1 MQNHPGIFIVLEG
14 SDGSGKATQL
24 NLLKE
29 RLEAVGYDVAVF
41 DFPRYDEPSSHF
53 VKRYLNGD
61 YGPAANINPYTASLF
76 YALDRYEA
84 AVDIRQ
90 ALDEGKIVLSN
101 RYAGSNMAHQGS
113 KFTNA
118 AEQRG
123 FFVWADSMEFQLLG
137 IPRPNLNIY
146 LRVPAELSYEL
157 IAKKSARNYTDK
169 IRDQHEDDINHLRAA
184 VETFDLLCQLFPKD
198 FYAIDCTDQGKLL
211 SIPAIN
217 NRIWQYLQPFLG
229 TIPKH
234 QPHSKTVSL
243 SAPAVPETP
252 ANQLVNINSFD
263 VYTKSQ
269 PLKIKLK
276 HLSLL
281 AVRSIATTTGI
292 ESQVKPSKKRAFY
305 EPKLRNQKLL
315 GDYRRVM
322 KETTARHQLMLKVLQ
337 KSGAT
342 DLKIADI
349 LLAATPLADFCDI
362 DINCESSTLQKLIT
376 DTSSS
381 RLTEL
386 NSISQTLYSSARQ
399 KHPDLFKFQ
408 QDSKLPLAPRG
419 TLLDIADK
427 LPQTLD
433 NVDNPLQLIS
443 TMPRNEFDLINEGLY
458 ANASIARSDILL
470 VTDNLNYEE
479 KSKLLKRLF
488 QNFEAQPIATQTVS
502 YDWEILGSGVLLNY
516 LLEHHL
522 LDGVIIQPATPRYGY
537 EVPDLVSD
545 TGIEELFTQCFDDSL
560 GLFSQLQSAGHDEEA
575 QYAVLLGHRLR
586 WQATMSLSRILRLKA
601 LSSEPD
607 CNLEIKSLFSAMQ
620 LAISQTHPLTGDWLA
635 AQEPLRSP
643 KTTATPK
650 SNRPT
655 KRRKKQPKKPTK
667 N

>member
-14 SDGSGKATQL
+14 SDGSGKTTQF

-29 RLEAVGYDVAVF
+29 RLEAVGYDVEVF
-41 DFPRYDEPSSHF
+41 KFPQYDKDSSHF
-53 VKRYLNGD
+53 VRQYLNGS
-61 YGPAANINPYTASLF
+61 YGPATDINPYTASLF
-76 YALDRYEA
+76 YALDRFEGA
-84 AVDIRQ
+84 PRIRQ
-90 ALDEGKIVLSN
+90 ALESGKIVLSD
-101 RYAGSNMAHQGS
+101 RYAGANMAHQGS

-146 LRVPAELSYEL
+146 LRVPAETSFEL
-157 IAKKSARNYTDK
+157 ISKRAAREYTTKVHDE
-169 IRDQHEDDINHLRAA
+169 HEADINHLKKT
-184 VETFDLLCQLFPKD
+184 VETYDLLCQLFPKD
-198 FYAIDCTDQGKLL
+198 FYAVDCTQGGRLL

-217 NRIWQYLQPFLG
+217 DRIWQYLQPFLG

-243 SAPAVPETP
+243 SAPAVLETP
-252 ANQLVNINSFD
+252 ANQVANINSFD
-263 VYTKSQ
+263 VDAKSQ

-305 EPKLRNQKLL
+305 EPKFRNQKLL
-315 GDYRRVM
+315 GDYRRVV

-337 KSGAT
+337 KSGTT

-362 DINCESSTLQKLIT
+362 DISCESSTLQKLIT

-399 KHPDLFKFQ
+399 KHPDLFKSQ
-408 QDSKLPLAPRG
+408 QDSKLSLAPRG
-419 TLLDIADK
+419 TFLDIADR

-433 NVDNPLQLIS
+433 NADNPLQLIS
-443 TMPRNEFDLINEGLY
+443 AMPRNEFELINEGLY
-458 ANASIARSDILL
+458 ANASIARAGILAA
-470 VTDNLNYEE
+470 TDNLNYEE
-479 KSKLLKRLF
+479 KSKLLKRLHQSF
-488 QNFEAQPIATQTVS
+488 DAQITTTQTVS
-502 YDWEILGSGVLLNY
+502 YDWEILGSGVMLNY
-516 LLEHHL
+516 LLEHRL

-545 TGIEELFTQCFDDSL
+545 TGIEELFTRCFDDSL

-586 WQATMSLSRILRLKA
+586 WQATMSLSKILRLKA

-607 CNLEIKSLFSAMQ
+607 CNPEIKSLFSAMQ
-620 LAISQTHPLTGDWLA
+620 LAISQMHPLTGDWLA
-635 AQEPLRSP
+635 AQELLKSPETSSAP
-643 KTTATPK
+643 KTSRPK
-650 SNRPT
+650 
-655 KRRKKQPKKPTK
+655 KRQRKQPKKPTK